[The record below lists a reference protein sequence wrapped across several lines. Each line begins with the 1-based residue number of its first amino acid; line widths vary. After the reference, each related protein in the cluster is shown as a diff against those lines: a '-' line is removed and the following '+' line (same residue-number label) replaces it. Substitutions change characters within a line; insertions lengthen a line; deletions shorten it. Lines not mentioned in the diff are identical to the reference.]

1 MFVHDW
7 HSSGILLRP
16 VKLIQFYRWVG
27 LGWLVIR
34 GHWSSP
40 STFGS
45 NKVYD
50 QEKRSPIF
58 NPHTNLET
66 GCKYDKLDL
75 LCKMIQFFSF
85 SAELFARADFM
96 PNHIILGT
104 LNICFRRI
112 LDVGRHFYLQKETST
127 TSSQLGG
134 SHQRA
139 TKKWLW
145 PQYSF
150 KIKPSSEY
158 LLIKAETLTALLT
171 KPPIDLSSQIHWLF
185 GASEEKGSSWD
196 KPVAVN
202 RDPP

>member
-1 MFVHDW
+1 MLVHDW

-34 GHWSSP
+34 GHWFSP

-50 QEKRSPIF
+50 QEKRSPIS

-75 LCKMIQFFSF
+75 LCKMIHFFSF

-134 SHQRA
+134 SHQGA
-139 TKKWLW
+139 TKK
-145 PQYSF
+145 
-150 KIKPSSEY
+150 
-158 LLIKAETLTALLT
+158 
-171 KPPIDLSSQIHWLF
+171 
-185 GASEEKGSSWD
+185 
-196 KPVAVN
+196 
-202 RDPP
+202 